1 MNHWGPWITKEKYY
15 YILKHYMNEKTTVR
29 RLNTLNLFIFNDQFK
44 HSFSQNLFVDI
55 MNVSDISE
63 YILMQGARHVMHRSE
78 HLYFTNTNYKI
89 TQSSCFLRWLVVKWN
104 DVDGNER
111 KKKTKKGTL
120 RKCKSQCL
128 FFHIIKT

>member
-29 RLNTLNLFIFNDQFK
+29 RLNTLCLFSMISSNIHFLK
-44 HSFSQNLFVDI
+44 IQNLFVYI

-111 KKKTKKGTL
+111 KITKKGTL
-120 RKCKSQCL
+120 RKFTSQCL